1 MRRIGLSWVGLLAA
15 LSVSG
20 CIVEITFDPIGT
32 DASMAGQWTINGAAP
47 TQASCDALGVSH
59 VRVRFYDGTRGVDHP
74 GLVFP
79 CAQGSFDT
87 RPDAVVADGVWTA
100 ALVAVDASG
109 TAIGTAPQQ
118 TFDTLA
124 VGGHITLTS
133 VNFEAASTVTTLA
146 GAWTINGAAPT
157 AASCAELGA
166 TEIHVQF
173 LDGSGAPGDDTLK
186 LPCTDGNFSE
196 PMDPG
201 AYNVRVVAVDATSGV
216 IGMAAPQ
223 AVTLT
228 QGMTTTLTTVNFDR
242 PGFDPTGTDAS
253 YKLTWRI
260 GGSTATIAEQCAAVG
275 GGEIDVVFYAADDL
289 DFEDPYGITVG
300 DCSEGAFESVTA
312 ELAAGTY
319 WVDVYLFPTVGD
331 DFISYVELGELTVT
345 AGTPLDLGEVDFRL
359 EQSTIVASISWEV
372 PATPATYGSC
382 AEAGVA
388 AVNWQVRATGTTTPL
403 LMGAAD
409 EACVASF
416 EIDAS
421 TLAAGDYNL
430 YYDGETAA
438 GAKSWMPLVTT
449 AYACEGALD
458 GEDGGLAVLS
468 CRASYT
474 P

>member
-1 MRRIGLSWVGLLAA
+1 MQRIGLSWIGLLAA

-100 ALVAVDASG
+100 ALIAVDASG

-124 VGGHITLTS
+124 VGGHITLTP

-173 LDGSGAPGDDTLK
+173 LDGSGTPGDDTLK
-186 LPCTDGNFSE
+186 LPCADGNFSE

-216 IGMAAPQ
+216 IDMAAPQ

-228 QGMTTTLTTVNFDR
+228 QGMTTNLTTVNFDR

-275 GGEIDVVFYAADDL
+275 GGEIDVVFYAADDI

-319 WVDVYLFPTVGD
+319 WVDVYLFATVGD

-359 EQSTIVASISWEV
+359 EQSRILANLAWESSTTAGTFGACTASGVATMDWRINLG
-372 PATPATYGSC
+372 ATVIDSGTGDTCAPVIELSEAALVAGTYTVYFEGANSTGYKGWMVEGSC
-382 AEAGVA
+382 T
-388 AVNWQVRATGTTTPL
+388 AT
-403 LMGAAD
+403 
-409 EACVASF
+409 
-416 EIDAS
+416 
-421 TLAAGDYNL
+421 
-430 YYDGETAA
+430 
-438 GAKSWMPLVTT
+438 
-449 AYACEGALD
+449 LD
-458 GEDGGLAVLS
+458 GAGGLAVMS
-468 CRASYT
+468 CQAGYA
-474 P
+474 PPI